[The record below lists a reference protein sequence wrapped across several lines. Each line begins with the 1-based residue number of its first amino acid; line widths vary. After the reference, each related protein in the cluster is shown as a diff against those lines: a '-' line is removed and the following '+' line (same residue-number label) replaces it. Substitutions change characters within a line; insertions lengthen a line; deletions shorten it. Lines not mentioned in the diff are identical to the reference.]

1 MDNNKISYIFNLLIL
16 SFLTIQV
23 FSISFSIAV
32 SSIAFGIW
40 GGLWII
46 QIIYERKINCDKNTF
61 KQLRLSNIFLLIY
74 FFFEVISR
82 IFAVIPDGAFIGL
95 KRLLLF
101 LIFFVTII
109 KVSSKEDLY
118 RIIVIVLIIFS
129 VISVYEIIKYIL
141 SLNEL
146 LKTTTASE
154 IRIEYF
160 AYPLTSGE
168 MKMFIVLSIFPVLI
182 ASKKLIIRRAYLILA
197 LLPIIISMLLT
208 QSRNVFL
215 AIFIC
220 LLIYGFFNRKFL
232 IAYII
237 ILVAGAIF
245 LPQSYKE
252 RVTSIFDPKHPSNES
267 RIIMWETGIKM
278 FKDHPLTGVGDNQ
291 ITQVYKMYKTI
302 DRHGEGA
309 HLHSNYMMILATTGI
324 FGFIAYLG
332 YFISIFLAQIKIYKL
347 PGDNVD
353 RAFIL
358 GSILTNIAFHIA
370 GIFEWIFGDHEV
382 MTVFFFL
389 IAIPFVILKLN
400 QNNLP
405 SPEDSADRL
414 INVNKISK

>member
-1 MDNNKISYIFNLLIL
+1 
-16 SFLTIQV
+16 V
-23 FSISFSIAV
+23 
-32 SSIAFGIW
+32 
-40 GGLWII
+40 
-46 QIIYERKINCDKNTF
+46 
-61 KQLRLSNIFLLIY
+61 
-74 FFFEVISR
+74 
-82 IFAVIPDGAFIGL
+82 
-95 KRLLLF
+95 
-101 LIFFVTII
+101 
-109 KVSSKEDLY
+109 
-118 RIIVIVLIIFS
+118 IVIVLIIFS

-182 ASKKLIIRRAYLILA
+182 ASKKLIIGRVYLILA

-215 AIFIC
+215 ALFIC

-252 RVTSIFDPKHPSNES
+252 RVTSIFDSNHPSNES

-278 FKDHPLTGVGDNQ
+278 FKDHPLTGVGDNE

-309 HLHSNYMMILATTGI
+309 HLHSNYMMILVTTGI
-324 FGFIAYLG
+324 FGFIAYIG
-332 YFISIFLAQIKIYKL
+332 YFVSIFLAQLKIYKI

-382 MTVFFFL
+382 MTIFFFL
-389 IAIPFVILKLN
+389 IAVPFVILKLN
-400 QNNLP
+400 QKNFP
-405 SPEDSADRL
+405 SPENSTDRL
-414 INVNKISK
+414 INVNNISK